1 MIARAL
7 KKMNMD
13 RKLLTQKEIDK
24 ATLFFCKQI
33 SIVNSR
39 RERKYVNKALLINYF
54 TV

>member
-1 MIARAL
+1 MIIKAL
-7 KKMNMD
+7 KKM
-13 RKLLTQKEIDK
+13 KLEKNFDNQKDYDK

-39 RERKYVNKALLINYF
+39 RERKYVNKALLMNYF